1 MKIDN
6 MKLWKI
12 YVNGK
17 LVEIIPMGIESGL
30 VVGWLQGEYG
40 NNNVK
45 FNIMSAKEMKN
56 DEESLNWVNTNYNF
70 FGKRTSES
78 IINDIKKKLQS
89 L

>member
-1 MKIDN
+1 MSIND

-12 YVNGK
+12 YVKNK

-40 NNNVK
+40 DNNVK
-45 FNIMSAKEMKN
+45 FDIMSAKEMEN

-70 FGKRTSES
+70 FGKRTTES
-78 IINDIKKKLQS
+78 IINDIKKKLK
-89 L
+89 